1 MDSSI
6 ARDIAQTAA
15 DAHQK
20 RELRRSLLATR
31 EALAGRDTLD
41 AALARRLTAEIA
53 RRAPRCIGFYW
64 PIQSEFDAR
73 GVVGAWLG
81 ELASAPDS
89 ADAADSAA
97 ASLPR
102 LAALPVVTAPATPLV
117 FHRWTPDTPMI
128 EGRYRI
134 PVPQDTEV
142 LVPDLLLVPCVGFTR
157 DGLRLGYGGGF
168 YDRTLHALSPRPQTL
183 GIAYDALEIASLVA
197 EAHDLALDAIVT
209 ETATY
214 NATGARAT
222 SDTSDRPHGTT
233 R

>member
-20 RELRRSLLATR
+20 RALRRSLLATR
-31 EALAGRDTLD
+31 ETLAGRDTLD
-41 AALARRLTAEIA
+41 AALARRLADEIA

-73 GVVGAWLG
+73 GVVSAWLG
-81 ELASAPDS
+81 ESGQNTEP
-89 ADAADSAA
+89 AA
-97 ASLPR
+97 ASPLR

-117 FHRWTPDTPMI
+117 FHRWTPATPMI

-168 YDRTLHALSPRPQTL
+168 YDRTLHARSPRPQTL
-183 GIAYDALEIASLVA
+183 GIAYDALEVASLVA

-209 ETATY
+209 ESATY

-222 SDTSDRPHGTT
+222 ADTSDCPHGTT